1 MTVCPLVA
9 VEVVVPL
16 ELGATPLNRAMSIQE
31 LAELV
36 AKELQTHGEA
46 EPMLSMDPEAVAKAE
61 ELKALGALMQVR
73 AVERIL
79 QEILALTQQMKLAL
93 AAAVDIAKVEDVLV
107 MADPELS

>member
-9 VEVVVPL
+9 VAVAVPL
-16 ELGATPLNRAMSIQE
+16 ELAATPLNRAMSIQE